1 LLSLVSPYP
10 DDLNDLAVEGASQR
24 FVRRKNPLLQGA
36 PAPAAAVTQE
46 LPFNFNQRRI
56 PDLSPERARIVR
68 SAGNRLAGA
77 LHIGH

>member
-1 LLSLVSPYP
+1 LCRHIPTILTTLLSRAHLKGLS
-10 DDLNDLAVEGASQR
+10 EGKIR
-24 FVRRKNPLLQGA
+24 CCTVHLRRLLR
-36 PAPAAAVTQE
+36 VTQE
-46 LPFNFNQRRI
+46 LPFNYNQRRII